1 MLEKE
6 INTPT
11 SVKRPYE
18 IGLSLSYM
26 NAKGGFFAGSL
37 MLLWALGLGLLA
49 YYNGEEMMQGEA
61 PISIIY
67 RFIFV
72 LASASLGFIIPS
84 LINTA
89 RPPNPLTYS
98 PMTIGLKT
106 IFLSLWAMLVIGTF
120 LSIFTTFA
128 NKPDSYWVK
137 YLIWFFA
144 VIMGVVFTY
153 RIYLGLANCF
163 TALRYGKSYLE
174 IISNTRPKLGDTIT
188 IRFEN
193 PDAVNTTQ
201 EVDVYLRNIHEF
213 WNHNAKKKEHRANN
227 GLVSQ
232 VLFQSHQN
240 LNLSG
245 TGGQC
250 NLTIPASGQV
260 TDYEMIA
267 PTYWEVEVS
276 DKRVGFF
283 SRFVI
288 NIEV

>member
-11 SVKRPYE
+11 YVKRPYE

-37 MLLWALGLGLLA
+37 MLLWALGLGVLA

-128 NKPDSYWVK
+128 NQPDSYWVK

-163 TALRYGKSYLE
+163 TALRYGKSYLK

-193 PDAVNTTQ
+193 PA
-201 EVDVYLRNIHEF
+201 
-213 WNHNAKKKEHRANN
+213 
-227 GLVSQ
+227 Q

-283 SRFVI
+283 SRCLILSCYSYIGRYF
-288 NIEV
+288 NLTSTKSNA